1 LLEATVGGIYTSS
14 RFLWVFTLALLLLFS
29 PGLAQDEEDLDYSE
43 DQSDYCQFLRD
54 NPGVHQVDIHELGE
68 VSTSQN
74 GYILRARKITTSREV
89 RRYVTIRRDGDW
101 TTFFISEDEFDPIIS
116 FFEGLWSKVEA
127 KEEFPQETHLL
138 YRCKSGISLGAR
150 YDGGRWKF
158 LFVRPS
164 GSEKWLRQGNI
175 REFRE
180 KTIEAKTKMGV

>member
-1 LLEATVGGIYTSS
+1 MFIRVFWFITLLV
-14 RFLWVFTLALLLLFS
+14 LLVLS
-29 PGLAQDEEDLDYSE
+29 PAVAQEKEDFDYSE
-43 DQSDYCQFLRD
+43 DQSGYSQFLRD
-54 NPGVHQVDIHELGE
+54 NPGVHQIEIHELGE
-68 VSTSQN
+68 VATSRN
-74 GYILRARKITTSREV
+74 GYILRARKISTSREV

-101 TTFFISEDEFDPIIS
+101 TAFFISEDEFDPLIS

-138 YRCKSGISLGAR
+138 YHCKSGISLGAR

-164 GSEKWLRQGNI
+164 GGEKWLRQGNI

-180 KTIEAKTKMGV
+180 KMIEAKAKMGM